1 MDKKKYEKTNYP
13 NIYKNKEN
21 KTYAIDISL
30 GYDNITGKRIRTTR
44 TGLKTEKEAKEL
56 LKKITLDDKLKK
68 DLINKLTFDQAYE
81 KFLYHYEYEKKVAV
95 NTLKKRRLLY
105 KNYFKPFFK
114 NVKLDKI
121 NKKDGVDFQKFLLKK
136 DTISDRSRHDIF
148 TILITFFKWCVKND
162 YISTSPLYGI
172 DNFSFKEKKME
183 FYTPEEF
190 NKLISELDNEYN
202 LTKQISIA
210 SSALFCRLMF
220 FLGTRAGETQAIQ
233 IKDINFENKS
243 ISINKSAHFE
253 VGKGTVIGST
263 KTPSSIRTLYTSN
276 TFLNYVQIY
285 INEIEKTFNIKLNG
299 ENYLFFNY
307 YDNKLYNIESL
318 RHIIQHAMD
327 QAGLKRIRLHD
338 FRHSHT
344 ALLMSQGEELYYIQQ
359 ELGHKKYDTTVN
371 IYGHLDEKKKRSVA
385 EKIEKFII

>member
-1 MDKKKYEKTNYP
+1 MDKKKCEKTNYP

-21 KTYAIDISL
+21 KTYAIDLSL

-44 TGLKTEKEAKEL
+44 TGIKTEKEAKEL
-56 LKKITLDDKLKK
+56 LKKITMDDKLKK

-81 KFLYHYEYEKKVAV
+81 KFLYYYEHEKKAAV
-95 NTLKKRRLLY
+95 NTIKKRRLFY

-114 NVKLDKI
+114 NVKLEKI
-121 NKKDGVDFQKFLLKK
+121 KKKDGLDFQKYLMQR
-136 DTISDRSRHDIF
+136 DTISDRTRHDIF

-162 YISTSPLYGI
+162 YISASPLYGI

-190 NKLISELDNEYN
+190 DKLVIELDKEYDK
-202 LTKQISIA
+202 TKQISIMA
-210 SSALFCRLMF
+210 SALFCRLMF
-220 FLGTRAGETQAIQ
+220 FLGTRAGETQAFQ
-233 IKDINFENKS
+233 LKDIDFTNKS

-253 VGKGTVIGST
+253 VGKGTVIGFT
-263 KTPSSIRTLYTSN
+263 KTSSSNRTLYTSDA
-276 TFLNYVQIY
+276 LLSYIQAY
-285 INEIEKTFNIKLNG
+285 INEIEQIFNIKLSD

-307 YDNKLYNIESL
+307 YDNRLYNIESL
-318 RHIIQHAMD
+318 RHLIQHAMD
-327 QAGLKRIRLHD
+327 RADLKRIRLHD

-385 EKIEKFII
+385 EKIEKFIV

>member
-21 KTYAIDISL
+21 KTYAIDLSL

-44 TGLKTEKEAKEL
+44 TGIKTEKEAKEL

-68 DLINKLTFDQAYE
+68 DLVNKLTFEQAYE
-81 KFLYHYEYEKKVAV
+81 KFLYHYEHEKKVAV
-95 NTLKKRRLLY
+95 NTIKKRRLFY
-105 KNYFKPFFK
+105 NNYFKPFFK
-114 NVKLDKI
+114 NVKLEKI
-121 NKKDGVDFQKFLLKK
+121 KKKDGLDFQKYLLEK
-136 DTISDRSRHDIF
+136 DTISNRTRHDIF
-148 TILITFFKWCVKND
+148 TVLITFFKWCVKND
-162 YISTSPLYGI
+162 YISVSPLYGI

-190 NKLISELDNEYN
+190 NKLINELDREYKITN
-202 LTKQISIA
+202 QISIL
-210 SSALFCRLMF
+210 SSSLFCRLMF

-233 IKDINFENKS
+233 IKDVNFENKS

-263 KTPSSIRTLYTSN
+263 KTSSSIRTLYTSDA
-276 TFLNYVQIY
+276 LLDYVQTY
-285 INEIEKTFNIKLNG
+285 INEIERTFNIKLND
-299 ENYLFFNY
+299 EHYLFFNY

-318 RHIIQHAMD
+318 RYIIQRAMNK
-327 QAGLKRIRLHD
+327 AGLKKIRLHD